1 MLPAKRILQLIT
13 YHLSLITEVMI
24 YLASAS
30 PRRRELL
37 TQAGIAFEVIPSNI
51 VELTRADEPPHDYVR
66 RVALDKARFVAGLVR
81 ERGRPAHPVLGAD
94 TEVVLDGAILGK
106 PRDRTDGIAMLHA
119 LADRSHTVLTGIA
132 LVHHDAEY
140 SALSESRVTFAEL
153 TDDEIERYWDTGEPA
168 DKAGG
173 YAIQGRG
180 AAFITR
186 IEGSYSGVVGL
197 PLYELGEL
205 LKRTGVS
212 ELP

>member
-1 MLPAKRILQLIT
+1 
-13 YHLSLITEVMI
+13 MI

-37 TQAGIAFEVIPSNI
+37 AQVGLAFEVIPSNI
-51 VELTRADEPPHDYVR
+51 VELSRAGEPPADYVR

-81 ERGRPAHPVLGAD
+81 ERSLPTHPVLGAD

-106 PRDRTDGIAMLHA
+106 PLDRTDGVAMLRG
-119 LADRSHTVLTGIA
+119 LAGRSHTVLTGIA
-132 LVHHDAEY
+132 LVHQDGEY
-140 SALSESRVTFAEL
+140 SALSESQVTFARL
-153 TDDEIERYWDTGEPA
+153 TDEEIERYWKTGEPA

-205 LKRTGVS
+205 LKRAGGS
-212 ELP
+212 LP